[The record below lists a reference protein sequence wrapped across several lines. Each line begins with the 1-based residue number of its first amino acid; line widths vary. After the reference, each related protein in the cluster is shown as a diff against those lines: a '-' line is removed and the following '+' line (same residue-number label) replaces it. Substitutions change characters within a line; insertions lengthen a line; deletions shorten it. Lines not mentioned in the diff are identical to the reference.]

1 MTTLAILVFAVGG
14 CERLSPYVNN
24 LKDPSREYP
33 RSMIFMTI
41 MVCVTAILGTFA
53 MGSCLTPECSQG
65 PHDEWFLLL
74 LCKTWRILRVG
85 QTFVVIF
92 ALCTLIGQASTLAV
106 SIDAPIKILL
116 ADVDEKFV
124 PERFRKINS
133 RGVPVTGYQLTALL
147 VGILIIVPA
156 SVLAI

>member
-1 MTTLAILVFAVGG
+1 MNGSYYCFAKLG
-14 CERLSPYVNN
+14 
-24 LKDPSREYP
+24 EYY
-33 RSMIFMTI
+33 
-41 MVCVTAILGTFA
+41 G
-53 MGSCLTPECSQG
+53 
-65 PHDEWFLLL
+65 
-74 LCKTWRILRVG
+74 VG

-156 SVLAI
+156 LGIGDMTESLQLAHASKCRMHAPALPLGLLCLYDAQKTSGSLPI

>member
-1 MTTLAILVFAVGG
+1 MFDPQNVPKDLMMNGSYYCFAKLG
-14 CERLSPYVNN
+14 
-24 LKDPSREYP
+24 EYY
-33 RSMIFMTI
+33 
-41 MVCVTAILGTFA
+41 G
-53 MGSCLTPECSQG
+53 
-65 PHDEWFLLL
+65 
-74 LCKTWRILRVG
+74 VG

-156 SVLAI
+156 LGIGDMTSLYNWLMRLNAVCMPLQLPLGLLCLYDAQKTSGSLPI

>member
-1 MTTLAILVFAVGG
+1 MVPITALQNLANTT
-14 CERLSPYVNN
+14 RRSN
-24 LKDPSREYP
+24 LCRY
-33 RSMIFMTI
+33 F
-41 MVCVTAILGTFA
+41 
-53 MGSCLTPECSQG
+53 CSL
-65 PHDEWFLLL
+65 H
-74 LCKTWRILRVG
+74 
-85 QTFVVIF
+85 
-92 ALCTLIGQASTLAV
+92 LIGQASTLAV

-156 SVLAI
+156 LGIGDMTSLYNCSCV